1 MIRWLPLI
9 ILLGLLVY
17 LVAWARKWY
26 LYGQGNGPTFFAPKP
41 FKKDTLKESWIQI
54 YETASKDEA
63 DQLKAHF
70 EELEI
75 QTIAYEQGKKSVDGK
90 SNPGIGFAVPRSQM
104 LRAQNLLFR
113 FLDRKK

>member
-9 ILLGLLVY
+9 ILIGLLVY
-17 LVAWARKWY
+17 LVVWARKWY
-26 LYGQGNGPTFFAPKP
+26 MYGGANTPTFTLPKP
-41 FKKDTLKESWIQI
+41 FRKESLKESWIQI

-75 QTIAYEQGKKSVDGK
+75 QSIAYEQGKKGVDGK

>member
-1 MIRWLPLI
+1 MIRWLPLLI
-9 ILLGLLVY
+9 IVGLIIY
-17 LVAWARKWY
+17 LANWARRWY
-26 LYGQGNGPTFFAPKP
+26 LYGGY
-41 FKKDTLKESWIQI
+41 TLKGPSRMFKPDGAKDAWIQI

-75 QTIAYEQGKKSVDGK
+75 QSILYEQGKKGIDGHQ
-90 SNPGIGFAVPRSQM
+90 NPGIGFAVPKTQLS
-104 LRAQNLLFR
+104 RAQNLLFR

>member
-9 ILLGLLVY
+9 IILGLLVY
-17 LVAWARKWY
+17 LTAWMRRWY
-26 LYGQGNGPTFFAPKP
+26 LYGNSAPKISSNL
-41 FKKDTLKESWIQI
+41 FKKEFFKEGWIQI
-54 YETASKDEA
+54 YETASKEEA

-75 QTIAYEQGKKSVDGK
+75 QTIAYEQGKKGVDGK
-90 SNPGIGFAVPRSQM
+90 SLPGIGFAVPRSQL

-113 FLDRKK
+113 FLDRHK

>member
-1 MIRWLPLI
+1 MLRWLPLLI
-9 ILLGLLVY
+9 IVGLLAY
-17 LVAWARKWY
+17 LVAWMRRWY
-26 LYGQGNGPTFFAPKP
+26 LYGSSSSPKISSNP
-41 FKKDTLKESWIQI
+41 FKKEMLKESWIQI

-75 QTIAYEQGKKSVDGK
+75 QSLIYEQGKKGVDGK
-90 SNPGIGFAVPRSQM
+90 SLPGIGFAVPRSQ
-104 LRAQNLLFR
+104 LSRAQNLLFR

>member
-1 MIRWLPLI
+1 MLRWLPLLI
-9 ILLGLLVY
+9 ILGLVIY
-17 LVAWARKWY
+17 LVAWMRRWY
-26 LYGQGNGPTFFAPKP
+26 LYGNPSPKLPSNP
-41 FKKDTLKESWIQI
+41 FKKELMKESWIQI

-75 QTIAYEQGKKSVDGK
+75 QSIIYEQGKKGVDGK
-90 SNPGIGFAVPRSQM
+90 SLPGIGFAVPRSQL